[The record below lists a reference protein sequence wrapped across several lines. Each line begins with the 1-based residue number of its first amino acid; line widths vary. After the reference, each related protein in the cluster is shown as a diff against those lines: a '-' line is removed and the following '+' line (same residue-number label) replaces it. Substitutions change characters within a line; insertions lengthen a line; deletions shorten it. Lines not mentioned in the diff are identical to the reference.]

1 MLAGAVPRDV
11 VDTAVAVCGRGAK
24 RAGGKLPPHV
34 MVYFA
39 MALALFADDDY
50 EEVISRLV
58 EPLTAWG
65 CWDDEWEIPTSGGLT
80 QARARLGYE
89 PLAHL
94 FGQVAVP
101 VATELTRGA
110 WLADRRLLA
119 IDGFVWDAPDTPENV
134 TAFGRSGS
142 GVDQSAFAQV
152 RVVTLSECGSHAV
165 LGARLGGV
173 VGPKSG
179 EQTLARGLYPQ
190 LDEDMLLLADRG
202 FYGFADWKLAADTGA
217 ALLWR
222 VKSDVS
228 LPLVAW
234 CDDGSYLALVID
246 AKIRGAARERLLAA
260 ARAGEQVDEDRA
272 RLVRVI
278 QYEVTGRDG
287 DDELICLITTIVDPG
302 EAGAAELAG
311 AYQQRWEHET
321 GNDQLKTHLRGPGRV
336 LRSKSPDM
344 VRQEI
349 YGYLL
354 THHAISALVCRAATE
369 ADIDPDRVKFLRTV
383 RLIRRRIADPAAFSP

>member
-1 MLAGAVPRDV
+1 VLAGAVPRDV
-11 VDTAVAVCGRGAK
+11 VDTAVAECGRGAK
-24 RAGGKLPPHV
+24 RSGGKLPPHV
-34 MVYFA
+34 MVYFT

-50 EEVISRLV
+50 EEVITRLA

-65 CWDDEWEIPTSGGLT
+65 CWDGEWEIPTSGGLT
-80 QARARLGYE
+80 QARARLGFE
-89 PLAHL
+89 PLAEV
-94 FGQVAVP
+94 FEQVAVP

-110 WLADRRLLA
+110 WLGDRRLVA
-119 IDGFVWDAPDTPENV
+119 VDGFVWDAPDTTENV
-134 TAFGRSGS
+134 AAFGRGS
-142 GVDQSAFAQV
+142 GGQESAFAQV
-152 RVVTLSECGSHAV
+152 RVVTVSECGSHAV
-165 LGARLGGV
+165 IGAAMGAV

-190 LDEDMLLLADRG
+190 LDSDMLLIADRG
-202 FYGFADWKLAADTGA
+202 FYSFADWKLAADTGT

-222 VKSDVS
+222 VAAGVG
-228 LPLVAW
+228 LPLVGW
-234 CDDGSYLALVID
+234 CDDGSYLALLVD
-246 AKIRGAARERLLAA
+246 PKIRGTARDRLLAA
-260 ARAGEQVDEDRA
+260 ARAGQDVDERKA

-278 QYEVTGRDG
+278 QYEVTDRDG
-287 DDELICLITTIVDPG
+287 AEELICLITTIVDPAD
-302 EAGAAELAG
+302 AGAAQLAG
-311 AYQQRWEHET
+311 AYQERWEHET

-344 VRQEI
+344 VRAEI

-354 THHAISALVCRAATE
+354 THYAISALICRAATE